1 MNQHRC
7 GDCRWF
13 ALAVDSLFGDCTVSV
28 PFWLERAAEEEDR
41 GKHTD
46 TQSQCQTFA
55 RKAMPGVALDAI
67 NENFG

>member
-1 MNQHRC
+1 MNDVRC

-13 ALAVDSLFGDCTVSV
+13 ALAVDSSFGDCTVVV

-46 TQSQCQTFA
+46 TRSQCQTFH
-55 RKAMPGVALDAI
+55 RKVSSSATLDVM